1 MSKPRDEQN
10 QPNPSCSLNYFFKL
24 LSGEWTIHILWT
36 LSRNGS
42 TRFGELRRQLDGIS
56 SKVLT
61 DRLRMLE
68 AEGIVQRESKPTIPP
83 EVSYELTDR
92 GHKLDHTLVA
102 IEHTAKHWTS
112 S

>member
-1 MSKPRDEQN
+1 MSNQCDNQEISKPG
-10 QPNPSCSLNYFFKL
+10 CKLHYFFKL

-68 AEGIVQRESKPTIPP
+68 AEGLIKRESKPTIPP
-83 EVSYELTDR
+83 EVSYQLTGR
-92 GHKLDHTLVA
+92 GHQLDHTLLA
-102 IEHTAKHWTS
+102 IEQTAEGWS
-112 S
+112 